1 MATCP
6 HCKGHL
12 TDSHRCPRRPSLMA
26 VRILLGAVAGGL
38 AGLLLVA
45 AVDPRGEITSFDT
58 IAMVV
63 GAAVG
68 VFIERAFRSKRLS

>member
-1 MATCP
+1 MA
-6 HCKGHL
+6 L
-12 TDSHRCPRRPSLMA
+12 
-26 VRILLGAVAGGL
+26 RILLAAVAGGL

-45 AVDPRGEITSFDT
+45 AVDPRGDITSFDT

-68 VFIERAFRSKRLS
+68 VFVERALRR

>member
-12 TDSHRCPRRPSLMA
+12 TDSHRCPRRPTLVA
-26 VRILLGAVAGGL
+26 VKILLAAVVGGL

-58 IAMVV
+58 IAMLV

-68 VFIERAFRSKRLS
+68 VGIERAFRT